1 LAQASPILRRL
12 GKLCGLLL
20 NSALLMVHAR
30 LGAVSVALFAFL
42 GAETKR
48 LVDRLLVSRQLGREG
63 FGEEVQTTWPQW
75 FQKSTPNALGLVHDT
90 YVQKFKVTE
99 KKKRAST
106 ERGWS
111 TEHNFT
117 LVKYENARTGGI
129 VKKDMNVQVMRAVS
143 QLLTMHGR
151 VYVTIGQEEYWIMKP
166 SVINLRYSWHVTRRG
181 SEVVLFTIQK
191 RLLNDCKHL
200 QLFKCNAIWEIYRG
214 HKGNGTSLIYYGVGD
229 AKNQDEPKVKFYH
242 SKSEWQE
249 NEKNWVAKVKH
260 KKKKMKIIAF
270 EDEFTVRVRP
280 REDAALILLSTF
292 CLDRVAGDVR
302 KEKVG
307 AKLLTNLF

>member
-1 LAQASPILRRL
+1 
-12 GKLCGLLL
+12 
-20 NSALLMVHAR
+20 MVHAR
-30 LGAVSVALFAFL
+30 LGAVSVALLAFL
-42 GAETKR
+42 GAESKR
-48 LVDRLLVSRQLGREG
+48 LVDTLVVCRQLGREG
-63 FGEEVQTTWPQW
+63 HGKQGEEVKTTWPRW
-75 FQKSTPNALGLVHDT
+75 LQKKKKRNPHALGVVHNS

-99 KKKRAST
+99 KKKPVST
-106 ERGWS
+106 ERGSW

-117 LVKYENARTGGI
+117 LVKYEDARTGAI
-129 VKKDMNVQVMRAVS
+129 VKENMNVKIMNAVS
-143 QLLTMHGR
+143 HLLTMHGR
-151 VYVTIGQEEYWIMKP
+151 VAVTVGQEEYWIMKP
-166 SVINLRYSWHVTRRG
+166 SVINLRYSWQVTRKG
-181 SEVVLFTIQK
+181 SDMVLFTIQK
-191 RLLNDCKHL
+191 RLFNDCKHL
-200 QLFKCNAIWEIYRG
+200 QLFKCKAIWEIYRG
-214 HKGNGTSLIYYGVGD
+214 HKGKRTSPIYYGVGD
-229 AKNQDEPKVKFYH
+229 ATYQDEPKVKFYH